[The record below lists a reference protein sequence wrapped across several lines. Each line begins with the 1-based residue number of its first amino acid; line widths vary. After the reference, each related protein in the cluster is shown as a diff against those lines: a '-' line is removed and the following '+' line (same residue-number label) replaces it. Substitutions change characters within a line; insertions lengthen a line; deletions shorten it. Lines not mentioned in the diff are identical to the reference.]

1 MNNYKKLG
9 LLFVAAIVLVGCG
22 KKDEGDTQVV
32 NNSVQQE
39 ETTQLNYLEMQQQAQ
54 QNIQEDKWA
63 NDKNK
68 YESDMAKIEA
78 KKNEGKPPLFYI
90 TQDQIGSIR
99 GRELY
104 YNPNQS
110 KRYTDQYL
118 RVGDTITE
126 EDIVPY
132 LYYLLALV
140 GESNENYLV
149 YLDQYRSELDVPK
162 EISWF
167 NDYSAQ
173 LLDSLE
179 TLSKT
184 HRTLE
189 NSGVGQVINDDIS
202 KAFKTIEDLYLG
214 YRDGVYEHIRV
225 VTKYQGDSTAPQNL
239 NLTDI
244 SKSKIS
250 EILQREESNL
260 NQ

>member
-9 LLFVAAIVLVGCG
+9 IIFVSTLLIVGCG
-22 KKDEGDTQVV
+22 KKEEATPQV
-32 NNSVQQE
+32 NNVVVQE
-39 ETTQLNYLEMQQQAQ
+39 ETTQLNYLEMQQQANK
-54 QNIQEDKWA
+54 NIQEDKWA
-63 NDKNK
+63 NNQQK

-90 TQDQIGSIR
+90 TQDHIGSIK

-104 YNPNQS
+104 YNPNKA

-118 RVGDTITE
+118 MVGNTITE

-149 YLDQYRSELDVPK
+149 YLDKYRSELDIPK

-167 NDYSAQ
+167 NDYSAK

-189 NSGVGQVINDDIS
+189 DSGVGQVIDEDIS
-202 KAFKTIEDLYLG
+202 DAFKKIEGLYLD
-214 YRDGVYEHIRV
+214 YRDGVYEHIRK
-225 VTKYQGDSTAPQNL
+225 VTNYQGDYTSPQNL
-239 NLTDI
+239 NLTDV
-244 SKSKIS
+244 SKDKIS
-250 EILQREESNL
+250 NILQREEAN